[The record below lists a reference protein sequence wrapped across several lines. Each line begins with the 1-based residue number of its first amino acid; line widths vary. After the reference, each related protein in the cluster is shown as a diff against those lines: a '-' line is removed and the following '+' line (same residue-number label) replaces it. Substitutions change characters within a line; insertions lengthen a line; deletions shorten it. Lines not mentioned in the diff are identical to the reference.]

1 MGSELEYSNGFES
14 NVAYLKLGFL
24 DKDSVALGRQFSELL
39 PVLWMKT
46 GCIGACPALI
56 EKSLPSMLI
65 LSKNGFAVLIDE
77 KQFSYFVDKVNT
89 DINIQTV
96 FIVTDSDTG
105 YREMSLQLKVKTTY
119 QLYKD
124 YLDNFRINTGR

>member
-1 MGSELEYSNGFES
+1 M
-14 NVAYLKLGFL
+14 
-24 DKDSVALGRQFSELL
+24 ALGRQFSELL

-46 GCIGACPALI
+46 GCIGTCPALI
-56 EKSLPSMLI
+56 EKSLPSMLV
-65 LSKNGFAVLIDE
+65 LPKNGFAVLIDE
-77 KQFSYFVDKVNT
+77 KQFSSFVDKVNE

-96 FIVTDSDTG
+96 FIVTDSDNG

>member
-1 MGSELEYSNGFES
+1 MAIANS
-14 NVAYLKLGFL
+14 
-24 DKDSVALGRQFSELL
+24 
-39 PVLWMKT
+39 
-46 GCIGACPALI
+46 
-56 EKSLPSMLI
+56 
-65 LSKNGFAVLIDE
+65 SKIVTFAVLIDE

>member
-1 MGSELEYSNGFES
+1 
-14 NVAYLKLGFL
+14 
-24 DKDSVALGRQFSELL
+24 
-39 PVLWMKT
+39 
-46 GCIGACPALI
+46 
-56 EKSLPSMLI
+56 ML
-65 LSKNGFAVLIDE
+65 
-77 KQFSYFVDKVNT
+77 VNT